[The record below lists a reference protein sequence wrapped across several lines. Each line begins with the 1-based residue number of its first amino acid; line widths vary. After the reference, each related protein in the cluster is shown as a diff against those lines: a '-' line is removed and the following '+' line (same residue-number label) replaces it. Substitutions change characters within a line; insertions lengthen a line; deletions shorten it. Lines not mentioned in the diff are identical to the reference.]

1 MLIKLTEISFATSG
15 YGTTKKVDKVI
26 TTPIWLNPTHIA
38 KLEIKKAPS
47 DHPDITQITW
57 GVGPMGGQREVLE
70 SPEQII
76 SLINTATS

>member
-15 YGTTKKVDKVI
+15 YGSTKKVDKVI

-38 KLEIKKAPS
+38 KLEIKKAPA
-47 DHPDITQITW
+47 DHPNITQITW
-57 GVGPMGGQREVLE
+57 GAGPMGGQREVLE